1 VRGEVGSD
9 LYIEVIKRSRIVD
22 IGVRRIA
29 RTVRDY
35 KGQSRFVIYLPTTR
49 NDVWNFLWKRKIPVK
64 IFIEIPE
71 GAIEKPYKK
80 EQGGDRG

>member
-1 VRGEVGSD
+1 MQSE
-9 LYIEVIKRSRIVD
+9 LYVEVIRRSRVIDV
-22 IGVRRIA
+22 GERRIS
-29 RTVRDY
+29 RVVREFRG
-35 KGQSRFVIYLPTTR
+35 KSRFVIYLPTTR
-49 NDVWNFLWKRKIPVK
+49 NDVWMFLWERKIPVK